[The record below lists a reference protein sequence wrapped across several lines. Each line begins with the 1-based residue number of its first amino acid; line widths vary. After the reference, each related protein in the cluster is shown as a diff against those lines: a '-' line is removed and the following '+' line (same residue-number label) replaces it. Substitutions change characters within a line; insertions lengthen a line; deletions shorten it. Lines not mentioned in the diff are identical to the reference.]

1 MMERKVAEVFP
12 PGEFIRDELEERGW
26 TQNDLAEIMG
36 RPIQAISEI
45 VSGKKAITPETAQ
58 GLAGAFGTTPELWLN
73 LENAYRLS
81 LTKTDSAQVAR
92 KARLYSL
99 APVHD
104 LVERG
109 WIQGSSNV
117 SILETEII
125 QFFGLQTID
134 DEPSRRFAARK
145 STAYDSM
152 TPPQLAWCYR
162 ARQLSAAVHAIPFN
176 RQRFAEGLPELRQ
189 MSRDESSL
197 RRLPA
202 FLADVGV
209 RLVVVEHL
217 PKTKIDGVAFWLSEE
232 EKDPVV
238 AVSLRYGRI
247 DHFWFT
253 LMHELAHIYHGDV
266 SGVDCNLVGKDAER
280 FDKKP
285 ESERRADK
293 WAANLLVPEDRLQ
306 TFVRRCKGRFSKLKI
321 RSFANEIGV
330 HPGIVVGRLQH
341 GDCISYAHSRD
352 MLVDIRRIIV
362 DVASTDGWER
372 LRAI

>member
-152 TPPQLAWCYR
+152 TPPPGRDPGSHLRSAPKLFFASCY
-162 ARQLSAAVHAIPFN
+162 F
-176 RQRFAEGLPELRQ
+176 
-189 MSRDESSL
+189 
-197 RRLPA
+197 
-202 FLADVGV
+202 
-209 RLVVVEHL
+209 
-217 PKTKIDGVAFWLSEE
+217 
-232 EKDPVV
+232 
-238 AVSLRYGRI
+238 
-247 DHFWFT
+247 
-253 LMHELAHIYHGDV
+253 
-266 SGVDCNLVGKDAER
+266 
-280 FDKKP
+280 
-285 ESERRADK
+285 
-293 WAANLLVPEDRLQ
+293 
-306 TFVRRCKGRFSKLKI
+306 
-321 RSFANEIGV
+321 
-330 HPGIVVGRLQH
+330 
-341 GDCISYAHSRD
+341 
-352 MLVDIRRIIV
+352 
-362 DVASTDGWER
+362 
-372 LRAI
+372 